1 MQHRVLL
8 PEIALFRA
16 LKSPAVG
23 ATQSKRHEIGTW
35 RHGHCSAGTGHPSWA
50 RCSCGMSTS
59 VPQTNYDLMCRV
71 LRQVLHDAVQAGP
84 GAAGGIGIVEWRAV
98 AALCLLL
105 LDHPI
110 DQRGRCRSCRRL
122 GAVFGLR
129 WRCCRVYVK
138 AALWLRQP
146 EDVLR
151 RLLAHELGLAAAAP
165 SADSLLTP
173 AVPSAP
179 IPPAGQP
186 DPDHGGAGDDP
197 ESPRSRRGPS
207 G

>member
-1 MQHRVLL
+1 
-8 PEIALFRA
+8 
-16 LKSPAVG
+16 
-23 ATQSKRHEIGTW
+23 
-35 RHGHCSAGTGHPSWA
+35 
-50 RCSCGMSTS
+50 MSTS
-59 VPQTNYDLMCRV
+59 VHQIGYDVMCRV
-71 LRQVLHDAVQAGP
+71 LRDAVQAGP

-98 AALCLLL
+98 AALYLLL
-105 LDHPI
+105 VDHPI
-110 DQRGRCRSCRRL
+110 DQRGRCRSCRRP

-129 WRCCRVYVK
+129 WRRCRVYVK

-146 EDVLR
+146 EEVLR
-151 RLLAHELGLAAAAP
+151 RLLTHELGMAALTP
-165 SADSLLTP
+165 PVDPLPTP

-186 DPDHGGAGDDP
+186 DPGHGGTGDDP